1 MTEHELSELDDYCRW
16 RHEVEPEIPLHLI
29 TEVRRSAMPGSMGN
43 TGCSRSRAT
52 ARSGGAR

>member
-16 RHEVEPEIPLHLI
+16 RHEVEPEIPLRLI

-43 TGCSRSRAT
+43 TGCSRSRAWI
-52 ARSGGAR
+52 